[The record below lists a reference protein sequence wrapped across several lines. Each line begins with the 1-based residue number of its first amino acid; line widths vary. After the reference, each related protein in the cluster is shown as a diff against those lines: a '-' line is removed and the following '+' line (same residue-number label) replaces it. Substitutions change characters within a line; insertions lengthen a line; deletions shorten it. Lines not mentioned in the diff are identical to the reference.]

1 MRVLVTGAAG
11 YVGSVLV
18 ETLQAVDAV
27 AKIVGIDLKP
37 RPDRLA
43 GNAKLTWNQADVSTD
58 DWQAAAREH
67 GVDAVVHLA
76 FQIRQLY
83 GRRQDTQRRWNIE
96 GARKVFAFALGEP
109 SVRRL
114 IQFSTVTAYGAEPSN
129 SLAEPFRESA
139 ALRERDYLYGS
150 HKREIEGLLEEAHA
164 ASDHGTHVV
173 VLRCASISGPY
184 GRFAL
189 GRFGIVSTL
198 TGLLP
203 FLPCGRSD
211 FGRQYLHEDD
221 AEAIVAMLLTAPAK
235 EGYEVFNASPE
246 DYLAADDLAS
256 LLRKRTVFVPPT
268 LLRGLFALCWHASR
282 GRIPTPRGAWKLVTF
297 PIAVDGSFLTRAY
310 GYRYRFTSAEALVA
324 RSGRH
329 LARAD
334 AATVAVTADQPV
346 VVPRSEVREASQ
358 R

>member
-11 YVGSVLV
+11 YVGSILL
-18 ETLQAVDAV
+18 ETLQAIDAV
-27 AKIVGIDLKP
+27 GGIVGIDLKP

-43 GNAKLTWNQADVSTD
+43 RNTKLTWIQADVSTD

-83 GRRQDTQRRWNIE
+83 GHREATQRRWNIE

-114 IQFSTVTAYGAEPSN
+114 IHFSTVTAYGAQAGN
-129 SLAEPFRESA
+129 SVANLFRESA

-150 HKREIEGLLEEAHA
+150 HKREIEGLLEEAYA
-164 ASDHGTHVV
+164 AADHGTHVV

-203 FLPCGRSD
+203 FLPCGRAD

-221 AEAIVAMLLTAPAK
+221 VEAIVAMLLTAPEKA
-235 EGYEVFNASPE
+235 GYEVFNASPE
-246 DYLAADDLAS
+246 DYLAADDLAL
-256 LLRKRTVFVPPT
+256 LLRKRTVLVSPT
-268 LLRGLFALCWHASR
+268 LLRGFFALCWHASR
-282 GRIPTPRGAWKLVTF
+282 GRIPTPRGAWKFVSF
-297 PIAVDGSFLTRAY
+297 PIAVDGSSLTRVY
-310 GYRYRFTSAEALVA
+310 GYRYRFTSVEALMA

-329 LARAD
+329 LAGAH
-334 AATVAVTADQPV
+334 AATVAVAADQP
-346 VVPRSEVREASQ
+346 AAM
-358 R
+358 

>member
-11 YVGSVLV
+11 YVGSILF
-18 ETLQAVDAV
+18 EMLQGTDVV
-27 AKIVGIDLKP
+27 AGIVGIDLKP

-43 GNAKLTWNQADVSTD
+43 GHTKLTWIQADVSTD

-83 GRRQDTQRRWNIE
+83 GHREATQRRWNIE

-114 IQFSTVTAYGAEPSN
+114 IQFSTVTAYGAQASN
-129 SLAEPFRESA
+129 SLANLFRESA

-164 ASDHGTHVV
+164 ASDQRTHVV

-221 AEAIVAMLLTAPAK
+221 VGAIVAMLLTAPAK
-235 EGYEVFNASPE
+235 EGYQVFNASPE
-246 DYLAADDLAS
+246 DYLTADNLAA
-256 LLRKRTVFVPPT
+256 LLRKRTVLLPPT

-282 GRIPTPRGAWKLVTF
+282 GRIPTPRAAWKLVTF
-297 PIAVDGSFLTRAY
+297 PIAVDGSFLTRTY
-310 GYRYRFTSAEALVA
+310 GYRYRFTSAEALMA

-329 LARAD
+329 LAGVD
-334 AATVAVTADQPV
+334 APTIAVTTDQPV
-346 VVPRSEVREASQ
+346 AVPRSEVRNV
-358 R
+358 

>member
-11 YVGSVLV
+11 YVGSILL
-18 ETLQAVDAV
+18 ETLQAMDAV
-27 AKIVGIDLKP
+27 ARIVGIDLKP

-43 GNAKLTWNQADVSTD
+43 GKTKLTWIQADVSTD

-83 GRRQDTQRRWNIE
+83 GRREATQRRWNIE

-114 IQFSTVTAYGAEPSN
+114 IQFSTVTAYGAQASN

-164 ASDHGTHVV
+164 ASDQRTHVV
-173 VLRCASISGPY
+173 VLRCASISGPF

-221 AEAIVAMLLTAPAK
+221 VGAIVAMLLIAPAK
-235 EGYEVFNASPE
+235 EGYQVFNASPE
-246 DYLAADDLAS
+246 DYLTADHLAL
-256 LLRKRTVFVPPT
+256 LLRKRTVLLPPT

-282 GRIPTPRGAWKLVTF
+282 GRIPTPGGAWKFVTF
-297 PIAVDGSFLTRAY
+297 PIAVDGSFLTRTY
-310 GYRYRFTSAEALVA
+310 GYRYRFTSTEALMA

-329 LARAD
+329 FAGAD
-334 AATVAVTADQPV
+334 AARVAVTADQPV
-346 VVPRSEVREASQ
+346 AMPRAGVRKV
-358 R
+358 

>member
-1 MRVLVTGAAG
+1 MRVLVTGAGG
-11 YVGSVLV
+11 YVGSILV
-18 ETLQAVDAV
+18 ETLQALDAV

-43 GNAKLTWNQADVSTD
+43 GNAKLAWIQADVSTD

-76 FQIRQLY
+76 FQVRQLY
-83 GRRQDTQRRWNIE
+83 GRRQDTQRRWNIG

-114 IQFSTVTAYGAEPSN
+114 IHFSTVTAYGAQASN
-129 SLAEPFRESA
+129 SLAERYRESA
-139 ALRERDYLYGS
+139 SLNERDYLYGS
-150 HKREIEGLLEEAHA
+150 HKREIEGLLEEAYA
-164 ASDHGTHVV
+164 ASDRSTHVV

-184 GRFAL
+184 GRFGL

-221 AEAIVAMLLTAPAK
+221 VEAIVSMLLIAPAK
-235 EGYEVFNASPE
+235 RSYEVFNASPE
-246 DYLAADDLAS
+246 DYLAAVDLAA
-256 LLRKRTVFVPPT
+256 LLRKRTIFVPPP

-282 GRIPTPRGAWKLVTF
+282 GRIPTPRGAWKFVTF
-297 PIAVDGSFLTRAY
+297 PIAVDGSSLTRAY
-310 GYRYRFTSAEALVA
+310 GYRYRFTSAEALLA

-329 LARAD
+329 LAGAD
-334 AATVAVTADQPV
+334 AATAAAIPDRPAVKL
-346 VVPRSEVREASQ
+346 RSEVSEV
-358 R
+358 

>member
-11 YVGSVLV
+11 YVGSILV
-18 ETLQAVDAV
+18 ETLQATDAV
-27 AKIVGIDLKP
+27 AGIVGIDLKP

-43 GNAKLTWNQADVSTD
+43 GSTKLTWIQADVSTD
-58 DWQAAAREH
+58 AWQAAARQH

-76 FQIRQLY
+76 FQIRQMY
-83 GRRQDTQRRWNIE
+83 GRRQNTQRRWNIE
-96 GARKVFAFALGEP
+96 GGRKVFGFALGEP

-114 IQFSTVTAYGAEPSN
+114 IQFSTVTAYGAQASN

-150 HKREIEGLLEEAHA
+150 HKREIEGLLEKAYA
-164 ASDHGTHVV
+164 ASDQGTHVV

-221 AEAIVAMLLTAPAK
+221 VEAIVAMLLTAPAK
-235 EGYEVFNASPE
+235 AGYEVFNASPE
-246 DYLAADDLAS
+246 GYLAAADLAA
-256 LLRKRTVFVPPT
+256 LLRKRTVLVPPT
-268 LLRGLFALCWHASR
+268 LLRGLFALCWHASC
-282 GRIPTPRGAWKLVTF
+282 GRIPTPRGAWKFVTF
-297 PIAVDGSFLTRAY
+297 PIAVDGSLLTRTY
-310 GYRYRFTSAEALVA
+310 GYRYRFTSAEALLA

-329 LARAD
+329 LAGAD
-334 AATVAVTADQPV
+334 AATFAVTADQLAAMPQSGTRDV
-346 VVPRSEVREASQ
+346 
-358 R
+358 

>member
-1 MRVLVTGAAG
+1 
-11 YVGSVLV
+11 
-18 ETLQAVDAV
+18 
-27 AKIVGIDLKP
+27 
-37 RPDRLA
+37 
-43 GNAKLTWNQADVSTD
+43 
-58 DWQAAAREH
+58 
-67 GVDAVVHLA
+67 VVHLA

-83 GRRQDTQRRWNIE
+83 GREEKTQRRWNIE

-114 IQFSTVTAYGAEPSN
+114 IHFSTVTAYGAQPGN
-129 SLAEPFRESA
+129 SLASRMRESE
-139 ALRERDYLYGS
+139 LLNERDYLYGS
-150 HKREIEGLLEEAHA
+150 HKREIEGLLEKAYA
-164 ASDHGTHVV
+164 ASDQGTHVV

-221 AEAIVAMLLTAPAK
+221 AEAIVGMLLTAPPK
-235 EGYEVFNASPE
+235 QDYEVFNASPE
-246 DYLAADDLAS
+246 GYLAADDLAA
-256 LLRKRTVFVPPT
+256 LLRKRTIFVPPI

-282 GRIPTPRGAWKLVTF
+282 GRIPTPRGAWKFVTF
-297 PIAVDGSFLTRAY
+297 PVAVDGSLLTRTY
-310 GYRYRFTSAEALVA
+310 GYRYRFTSAEALMA

-329 LARAD
+329 LAGAD
-334 AATVAVTADQPV
+334 AATVAVTAGQLAAMPQSG
-346 VVPRSEVREASQ
+346 PRDG
-358 R
+358 

>member
-11 YVGSVLV
+11 YVGSILL
-18 ETLQAVDAV
+18 EMLQGTDAV
-27 AKIVGIDLKP
+27 ARIVGIDLKP

-43 GNAKLTWNQADVSTD
+43 SNTKLTWIQADVSTD

-83 GRRQDTQRRWNIE
+83 GHREATQRRWNIE

-114 IQFSTVTAYGAEPSN
+114 IQFSTVTAYGAQASN
-129 SLAEPFRESA
+129 SLAEPFRERA

-164 ASDHGTHVV
+164 ASDQRTHVV

-189 GRFGIVSTL
+189 RRFGIVSTL

-221 AEAIVAMLLTAPAK
+221 VGAIVAMLLTAPAK
-235 EGYEVFNASPE
+235 QGYQVFNASPE
-246 DYLAADDLAS
+246 DYLTADDLAA
-256 LLRKRTVFVPPT
+256 LLRKRTVLLPPT

-282 GRIPTPRGAWKLVTF
+282 GRIPTPRGAWKFVTF
-297 PIAVDGSFLTRAY
+297 PIAVDGSFLTRTY
-310 GYRYRFTSAEALVA
+310 GYRYRFTSTEALMA

-329 LARAD
+329 LAGVDAPTI
-334 AATVAVTADQPV
+334 AATTDQPV
-346 VVPRSEVREASQ
+346 AVPRPGVRKV
-358 R
+358 

>member
-1 MRVLVTGAAG
+1 MRVVVTGAAG
-11 YVGSVLV
+11 YVGSILV
-18 ETLQAVDAV
+18 EALQAMGRVG
-27 AKIVGIDLKP
+27 KIVGVDLKP

-43 GNAKLTWNQADVSTD
+43 GIAKLVWIQADVSGD
-58 DWQAAAREH
+58 DWQAAARDQ
-67 GVDAVVHLA
+67 GADAVVHLA

-83 GRRQDTQRRWNIE
+83 GREEKTQRRWNIE

-114 IQFSTVTAYGAEPSN
+114 IHFSTVTAYGAQPGN
-129 SLAEPFRESA
+129 SLASRMRESE
-139 ALRERDYLYGS
+139 LLNERDYLYGS
-150 HKREIEGLLEEAHA
+150 HKREIEGLLEKAYA
-164 ASDHGTHVV
+164 ASDQGTHVV

-221 AEAIVAMLLTAPAK
+221 AEAIVGMLLTAPPK
-235 EGYEVFNASPE
+235 QDYEVFNASPE
-246 DYLAADDLAS
+246 GYLAADDLAA
-256 LLRKRTVFVPPT
+256 LLRKRTIFVPPI

-282 GRIPTPRGAWKLVTF
+282 GRIPTPRGAWKFVTF
-297 PIAVDGSFLTRAY
+297 PVAVDGSLLTRTY
-310 GYRYRFTSAEALVA
+310 GYRYRFTSAEALMA

-329 LARAD
+329 LAGAD
-334 AATVAVTADQPV
+334 AATVAVTAGQLAAMPQSG
-346 VVPRSEVREASQ
+346 PRDG
-358 R
+358 

>member
-1 MRVLVTGAAG
+1 MRVVVTGAAG
-11 YVGSVLV
+11 YVGSILV
-18 ETLQAVDAV
+18 EALQAMGGVD
-27 AKIVGIDLKP
+27 KIVGVDLKP

-43 GNAKLTWNQADVSTD
+43 GNTKLTWIQADVSTD
-58 DWQAAAREH
+58 DWEAVAREQ
-67 GVDAVVHLA
+67 GADAVVHLA

-83 GRRQDTQRRWNIE
+83 GREEKTQRRWNIE

-114 IQFSTVTAYGAEPSN
+114 IHFSTVTAYGAQPSN
-129 SLAEPFRESA
+129 SLAKRMRESE
-139 ALRERDYLYGS
+139 LLNEHDYLYGS
-150 HKREIEGLLEEAHA
+150 HKREIEGLLEKAYA
-164 ASDHGTHVV
+164 ASDQGTRVV

-221 AEAIVAMLLTAPAK
+221 VEAIVAMLLTAPAK
-235 EGYEVFNASPE
+235 AGYEVFNASPE
-246 DYLAADDLAS
+246 DYLTAGDLAS
-256 LLRKRTVFVPPT
+256 LLRKHTIFVPPI

-282 GRIPTPRGAWKLVTF
+282 GRIPTPRGAWKFVTF
-297 PIAVDGSFLTRAY
+297 PIAVDGSLLTRTY
-310 GYRYRFTSAEALVA
+310 GYRYRFTSAEALMA

-329 LARAD
+329 LAGAD
-334 AATVAVTADQPV
+334 AATFAVTADQLAAMPQSG
-346 VVPRSEVREASQ
+346 PRDV
-358 R
+358 